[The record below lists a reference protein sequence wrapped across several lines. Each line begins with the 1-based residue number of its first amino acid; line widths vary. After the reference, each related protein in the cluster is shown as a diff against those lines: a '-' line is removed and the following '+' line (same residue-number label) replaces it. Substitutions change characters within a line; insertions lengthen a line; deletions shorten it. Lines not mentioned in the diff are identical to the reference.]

1 MYVYTVTHIS
11 QNKSAR
17 KHQFFFRQ
25 SRSEDTKFQ
34 NWIHS
39 LRFKVGN
46 VPSKKIST
54 VQTMCSLN
62 MSDTWMTWSDIVSRK
77 NMPSRRNSKMHTEC
91 KKNKKDRVLLRSK
104 IQTSNKINTRGLGL
118 NIFSVVFNFE
128 FVIFRVLCNCIT
140 TVFHSTKSQSSTSHC
155 VRCVVG

>member
-11 QNKSAR
+11 QNKSGR

-46 VPSKKIST
+46 VLSKKIST

-91 KKNKKDRVLLRSK
+91 KKNKKDRILLQSSK
-104 IQTSNKINTRGLGL
+104 HQ
-118 NIFSVVFNFE
+118 
-128 FVIFRVLCNCIT
+128 
-140 TVFHSTKSQSSTSHC
+140 TKSTLVWPWTKYFFSRFQFWIC
-155 VRCVVG
+155 NF